1 MKFIIS
7 YKGNTAPDLKK
18 VTAVLDQ
25 HRAEVLDSSLMPK
38 AALIKMDAASLQE
51 LKHELD
57 EDWDIVPEKTYQ
69 VPDTRK
75 TLRKS

>member
-7 YKGNTAPDLKK
+7 YKGKTAPDLNK
-18 VTAVLDQ
+18 VAAVLDQ
-25 HRAEVLDSSLMPK
+25 LQVEMLDSTLMPRT
-38 AALIKMDAASLQE
+38 ALVKMDAAVLQQ

-57 EDWDIVPEKTYQ
+57 EGWDIVPEKTYP
-69 VPDTRK
+69 VPDTHK